1 MIKVMSTASATVN
14 RVAEV
19 SYVYCSEEHLFDNC
33 PRNPASINYVGNC
46 KRQNEKNPYSNTR
59 STEFR
64 QHPNFSLS
72 NQNKNQYAKTSNGQN
87 IYA

>member
-1 MIKVMSTASATVN
+1 MFIVQKNICLIIV
-14 RVAEV
+14 
-19 SYVYCSEEHLFDNC
+19 
-33 PRNPASINYVGNC
+33 PQNPASINCVSNY
-46 KRQNEKNPYSNTR
+46 KRQNERNPYSNTR

-87 IYA
+87 IHAQQLGFHQQNQK